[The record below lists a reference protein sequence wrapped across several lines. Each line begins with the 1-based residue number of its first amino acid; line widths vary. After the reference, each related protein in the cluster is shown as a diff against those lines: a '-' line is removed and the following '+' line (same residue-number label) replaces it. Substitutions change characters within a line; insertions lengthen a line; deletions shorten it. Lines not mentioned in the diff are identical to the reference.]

1 MGWFTKHTTGIL
13 RGAHQVPAQEEREN
27 YRNLV
32 EQGCRVEGR
41 KTLFHSINHITR
53 YVNNEIVN
61 KKGDR
66 GSFRVPV
73 LVDKTTMH
81 PIAAASP
88 TIYSTSPTDGSGE
101 LKLSDSPYDINSL
114 AIDNLQRNM
123 FDDITAGWEDPD
135 TVDEYED
142 LCTGHGSKLLIQL
155 AEESSKAMANA
166 VHMARQP

>member
-1 MGWFTKHTTGIL
+1 MPSVASDNNKEATPSPSPTWDGSPNTL
-13 RGAHQVPAQEEREN
+13 PAFYEALIKFLPKKNAN

-73 LVDKTTMH
+73 LVDKQNH
-81 PIAAASP
+81 HASDHGRLSHNLFY
-88 TIYSTSPTDGSGE
+88 ITDRR
-101 LKLSDSPYDINSL
+101 LRRT
-114 AIDNLQRNM
+114 Q
-123 FDDITAGWEDPD
+123 
-135 TVDEYED
+135 TV
-142 LCTGHGSKLLIQL
+142 
-155 AEESSKAMANA
+155 
-166 VHMARQP
+166 